1 MSEIAVSYSNA
12 HQRSLAEVDPD
23 VASLIHSEVE
33 RQEQG
38 LELIASENFVSRA
51 VLEAMGS
58 ELTNKYAEGY
68 PRRRYYG
75 GCEWVDKIEQL
86 AIDRALELY
95 GADHANVQPHAGS
108 QANLAAYLAVMNPGD
123 TLLGLELSHGGHLTH
138 GSPVSASGRLFK
150 AVQYGVNEATGLIDL
165 DVVRDV
171 ALRERPK
178 VIVAGGSAYPR
189 IVDFAGFAAVA
200 REVDAVLMV
209 DMAHFAGLVAGG
221 VYPSPVP
228 HAALVTSTTHKTLRG
243 PRGGFILCREDLA
256 KAVDKQVFPG
266 MQGGPLEHVIAAKAV
281 AFREALQPAFKE
293 YVTQVVRNATA
304 VSEALIERGYKLV
317 SGGTDSHLLLVDL
330 RPQELTGKAA
340 EAALGRAGIHVNKNT
355 IPGDPKSPFV
365 TSGLRIGT
373 PSLTTRGMGVAEMV
387 RVAEFIDAILR
398 AMDDSTIERVER
410 DVRAMAAEFPL
421 YLEPAST
428 Q

>member
-1 MSEIAVSYSNA
+1 MSERTVSDSNG
-12 HQRSLAEVDPD
+12 HRRHLAESDPD
-23 VASLIHSEVE
+23 VASLIQGEVE

-75 GCEWVDKIEQL
+75 GCEWVDKIEQM

-108 QANLAAYLAVMNPGD
+108 QANLAAYLAVMAPGD
-123 TLLGLELSHGGHLTH
+123 TLLGMELSHGGHLTH
-138 GSPVSASGRLFK
+138 GSPVSASGRLFR
-150 AVQYGVNEATGLIDL
+150 AVQYGVNEETGLIEL
-165 DVVRDV
+165 DVVREV

-189 IVDFAGFAAVA
+189 IVDFAGFADVA

-243 PRGGFILCREDLA
+243 PRGGFILCREELA

-281 AFREALQPAFKE
+281 AFLEALQPAFKE
-293 YVTQVVRNATA
+293 HVTQVVRNAT
-304 VSEALIERGYKLV
+304 VMCDALIERGYKLV
-317 SGGTDSHLLLVDL
+317 SGGTDSHLLLLDL

-355 IPGDPKSPFV
+355 IPGDPQSPFV

-421 YLEPAST
+421 YLEPVST

>member
-1 MSEIAVSYSNA
+1 VSEIAVIDSNA
-12 HQRSLAEVDPD
+12 HQRSLAAVDAD

-138 GSPVSASGRLFK
+138 GSPVSASGRLFR

-189 IVDFAGFAAVA
+189 IVDFAGFADVA

>member
-1 MSEIAVSYSNA
+1 MSDSNG
-12 HQRSLAEVDPD
+12 HRRHLAEGDPD
-23 VASLIHSEVE
+23 IASLIHSEVE

-86 AIDRALELY
+86 AIDRALELF

-108 QANLAAYLAVMNPGD
+108 QANLAAYLAVMNPGE
-123 TLLGLELSHGGHLTH
+123 TLMGMTLSHGGHLTH
-138 GSPVSASGRLFK
+138 GSPVSASGRLFN
-150 AVQYGVNEATGLIDL
+150 AVQYGVNEDTGLIDL
-165 DVVRDV
+165 DVVRDI
-171 ALRERPK
+171 AERERPK

-189 IVDFAGFAAVA
+189 KIDFAGFADVA
-200 REVDAVLMV
+200 RAVDAVLMV

-228 HAALVTSTTHKTLRG
+228 HAALITSTTHKTLRG
-243 PRGGFILCREDLA
+243 PRGGFILCREELA

-281 AFREALQPAFKE
+281 GFHEALQPAFKE
-293 YVTQVVRNATA
+293 YVAQVVRNAVA
-304 VSEALIERGYKLV
+304 MSEALIERGYTLV

-340 EAALGRAGIHVNKNT
+340 EEALGQAGIHVNKNT
-355 IPGDPKSPFV
+355 IPGDPQSPFV

-373 PSLTTRGMGVAEMV
+373 PSLTTRGMGVTEMV

-410 DVRAMAAEFPL
+410 DVRALAADFPL
-421 YLEPAST
+421 YLEPASA

>member
-1 MSEIAVSYSNA
+1 MSDSNA

-108 QANLAAYLAVMNPGD
+108 QANLAAYLAVMDPGD

-355 IPGDPKSPFV
+355 IPGDPQSPFV

-421 YLEPAST
+421 YLEPASAP
-428 Q
+428 

>member
-1 MSEIAVSYSNA
+1 MIDSNA
-12 HQRSLAEVDPD
+12 HQRSLAAVDAD

-138 GSPVSASGRLFK
+138 GSPVSASGRLFR

-189 IVDFAGFAAVA
+189 IVDFAGFADVA

-228 HAALVTSTTHKTLRG
+228 HAALITSTTHKTLRG
-243 PRGGFILCREDLA
+243 PRGGFILSREDLA

-281 AFREALQPAFKE
+281 AFREALQPAFKQ

-304 VSEALIERGYKLV
+304 MSEALIERGYKLV

-421 YLEPAST
+421 YLEPASAP
-428 Q
+428 

>member
-1 MSEIAVSYSNA
+1 MSDSNA
-12 HQRSLAEVDPD
+12 HQRSLAEVDAD

-108 QANLAAYLAVMNPGD
+108 QANLAAYLAVMDPGD

-150 AVQYGVNEATGLIDL
+150 AVQYGVDEATGLIDL

-355 IPGDPKSPFV
+355 IPGDPESPFV

-387 RVAEFIDAILR
+387 QVAEFIDAILR

-428 Q
+428 R

>member
-1 MSEIAVSYSNA
+1 MSDSNA

-108 QANLAAYLAVMNPGD
+108 QANLAAYLAVMDPGD

>member
-1 MSEIAVSYSNA
+1 
-12 HQRSLAEVDPD
+12 
-23 VASLIHSEVE
+23 
-33 RQEQG
+33 
-38 LELIASENFVSRA
+38 
-51 VLEAMGS
+51 
-58 ELTNKYAEGY
+58 
-68 PRRRYYG
+68 
-75 GCEWVDKIEQL
+75 
-86 AIDRALELY
+86 
-95 GADHANVQPHAGS
+95 
-108 QANLAAYLAVMNPGD
+108 MNPGD

-138 GSPVSASGRLFK
+138 GSPVSASGRLFR

-189 IVDFAGFAAVA
+189 IVDFAGFADVA

-243 PRGGFILCREDLA
+243 PRGGFILSREDLA

>member
-1 MSEIAVSYSNA
+1 MSDSND
-12 HQRSLAEVDPD
+12 HRRHLAESDPD
-23 VASLIHSEVE
+23 VASLIQGEVE

-108 QANLAAYLAVMNPGD
+108 QANLAAYLAVMAPGD
-123 TLLGLELSHGGHLTH
+123 TLLGMELSHGGHLTH
-138 GSPVSASGRLFK
+138 GSPVSASGRLFR
-150 AVQYGVNEATGLIDL
+150 AVQYGVNEETGLIDL
-165 DVVRDV
+165 EVVREV

-189 IVDFAGFAAVA
+189 IVDFAGFADVA

-243 PRGGFILCREDLA
+243 PRGGFILCREELA

-281 AFREALQPAFKE
+281 GFHEALQPAFKE

-304 VSEALIERGYKLV
+304 MSDAMIERGYKLV

-340 EAALGRAGIHVNKNT
+340 EQALGRAGIHVNKNT
-355 IPGDPKSPFV
+355 IPGDPQSPFV

-398 AMDDSTIERVER
+398 GMDDSTIERVER
-410 DVRAMAAEFPL
+410 EVRALAAEFPL
-421 YLEPAST
+421 YLEPASMP
-428 Q
+428 

>member
-1 MSEIAVSYSNA
+1 MIDSNV
-12 HQRSLAEVDPD
+12 HQRSLAAVDAD

-138 GSPVSASGRLFK
+138 GSPVSASGRLFR

-189 IVDFAGFAAVA
+189 IVDFAGFADVA

-228 HAALVTSTTHKTLRG
+228 HAALITSTTHKTLRG

-421 YLEPAST
+421 YLEPASAP
-428 Q
+428 

>member
-1 MSEIAVSYSNA
+1 MSEIAVIDSNA

-33 RQEQG
+33 GQEQG
-38 LELIASENFVSRA
+38 LELFASENFVSRA

-138 GSPVSASGRLFK
+138 GSPVSASGRLFR

-266 MQGGPLEHVIAAKAV
+266 MQGGALEHVIAAKAV

-355 IPGDPKSPFV
+355 IPGDPQSPFV

-421 YLEPAST
+421 YLEPAT
-428 Q
+428 TH

>member
-1 MSEIAVSYSNA
+1 VSEIAVIDSNA
-12 HQRSLAEVDPD
+12 HQRSLAAVDAD

-123 TLLGLELSHGGHLTH
+123 TLLGLELSHGGNLTH

-189 IVDFAGFAAVA
+189 IVDFAGFADVA

>member
-1 MSEIAVSYSNA
+1 VSEIAVIDSNA
-12 HQRSLAEVDPD
+12 HQRSLAAVDAD

-138 GSPVSASGRLFK
+138 GSPVSASGRLFR

-189 IVDFAGFAAVA
+189 IVDFAGFADVA

-330 RPQELTGKAA
+330 RPQELTGKVA

-355 IPGDPKSPFV
+355 IPGDPQSPFV

-421 YLEPAST
+421 YLEPASAP
-428 Q
+428 

>member
-1 MSEIAVSYSNA
+1 MI
-12 HQRSLAEVDPD
+12 L
-23 VASLIHSEVE
+23 LIV
-33 RQEQG
+33 
-38 LELIASENFVSRA
+38 F
-51 VLEAMGS
+51 
-58 ELTNKYAEGY
+58 T
-68 PRRRYYG
+68 
-75 GCEWVDKIEQL
+75 
-86 AIDRALELY
+86 
-95 GADHANVQPHAGS
+95 
-108 QANLAAYLAVMNPGD
+108 
-123 TLLGLELSHGGHLTH
+123 
-138 GSPVSASGRLFK
+138 
-150 AVQYGVNEATGLIDL
+150 
-165 DVVRDV
+165 
-171 ALRERPK
+171 
-178 VIVAGGSAYPR
+178 
-189 IVDFAGFAAVA
+189 
-200 REVDAVLMV
+200 
-209 DMAHFAGLVAGG
+209 GLVAGG

-304 VSEALIERGYKLV
+304 VSEALLERGYKLV

-355 IPGDPKSPFV
+355 IPGDPQSPFV

>member
-1 MSEIAVSYSNA
+1 VSEIAVIDSNV
-12 HQRSLAEVDPD
+12 HQRSLAAVDAD

-138 GSPVSASGRLFK
+138 GSPVSASGRLFR

-189 IVDFAGFAAVA
+189 IVDFAGFADVA

-228 HAALVTSTTHKTLRG
+228 HAALITSTTHKTLRG

-421 YLEPAST
+421 YLEPASAP
-428 Q
+428 